1 MEIMETPTPKP
12 SSLLKRVLRWA
23 VLSAIFIFLGK
34 IVWGNWNQVRGAHL
48 SIRAGTLFMST
59 LIFVLSYFIQ
69 MWAWYLI
76 TLRLGIAIPLKETV
90 ETWLY
95 SQLGK
100 YLPGKVW
107 LFLSRLYFYNS
118 KGKSKKTVTVA
129 LYLETA
135 TLVMAAGLIFLFSL
149 FSLREI
155 PSFYGWI
162 SPPGVIGLL
171 ILSFLLLHPR
181 LLQGALNR
189 GLAFFNRDPISISIT
204 YAETL
209 WVLGVCVLSWLVGGI
224 GFYLFVDSVFA
235 VSPEHLL
242 ILTGALAISS
252 TLGLV
257 ALFAPSGLG
266 VREGVLVYLLSAIM
280 PSAVAVIVSVLT
292 RLWMTFIEIGMIGV
306 VYLLDRLRRK
316 KVEKR

>member
-1 MEIMETPTPKP
+1 METPTPKP

-23 VLSAIFIFLGK
+23 VLSAIFIFLGR
-34 IVWGNWNQVRGAHL
+34 IVWENWSQIREAHF
-48 SIRAGTLFMST
+48 SIRADALFLST
-59 LIFVLSYFIQ
+59 LVFVLSYFIQ

-107 LFLSRLYFYNS
+107 LFLSRLYFYSS

-135 TLVMAAGLIFLFSL
+135 TLVMAAGILFLVSL

-155 PSFYGWI
+155 PAFSGWI
-162 SPPGVIGLL
+162 SPPGVVGLL
-171 ILSFLLLHPR
+171 VLALLLLHPR
-181 LLQGALNR
+181 LLQGVLNR
-189 GLAFFNRDPISISIT
+189 VLAFFNRERISISIT

-209 WVLGVCVLSWLVGGI
+209 WVLGICVLSWLVGGI

-235 VSPEHLL
+235 VPLERFL
-242 ILTGALAISS
+242 IVAGSLAISS

-266 VREGVLVYLLSAIM
+266 VREGVLVYVLSAVM

-306 VYLLDRLRRK
+306 VYLMGELRRRK
-316 KVEKR
+316 EAKRK